1 MFVARH
7 FASAGGMAESEVGF
21 GGAESSDAKPTWPA
35 RARSWRRALQ
45 KIFGGAA
52 LAPYFKGG

>member
-1 MFVARH
+1 MLVARH

-21 GGAESSDAKPTWPA
+21 GGAESSDAKQPGRHEHEA
-35 RARSWRRALQ
+35 GGGHC
-45 KIFGGAA
+45 IFGGAA